1 MNVFGIIAINQFKT
15 LLKDYP
21 EYCQDILKYARLDD
35 FPPDLVNWI
44 RFGANG
50 QKPSEISTNM
60 SDIDCNIDSMQL
72 QKHLNTKRYFRK
84 KMYSCKKIL
93 YWYLFDLGIVY
104 LEKWLAV
111 LNVKMV
117 HQLTTNCLQI
127 IC

>member
-1 MNVFGIIAINQFKT
+1 MNSFGIIAINQFKT

-50 QKPSEISTNM
+50 QKPSEIFTNIP
-60 SDIDCNIDSMQL
+60 DIDCNIDSMQL
-72 QKHLNTKRYFRK
+72 QKHLNTKRYFRNNSFYIIVK
-84 KMYSCKKIL
+84 RSIL
-93 YWYLFDLGIVY
+93 VHGFLFDLGIVY

-117 HQLTTNCLQI
+117 HQ
-127 IC
+127 